1 MEKGSLMASEMF
13 VFLGLVGWLF
23 YYQFSTSGRG
33 TGSKESDPDEK
44 TSESREAQ
52 GADKS

>member
-1 MEKGSLMASEMF
+1 MEKGSLMAIEIF
-13 VFLGLVGWLF
+13 VFLGLVGWLV

-33 TGSKESDPDEK
+33 TGSKEPESDEK
-44 TSESREAQ
+44 TPASSEDQ